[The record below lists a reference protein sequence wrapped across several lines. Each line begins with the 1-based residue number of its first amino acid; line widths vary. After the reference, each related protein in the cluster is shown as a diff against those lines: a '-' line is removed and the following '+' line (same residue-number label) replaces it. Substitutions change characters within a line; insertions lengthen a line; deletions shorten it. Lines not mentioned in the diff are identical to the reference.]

1 MHVIISHEL
10 VALQRKTRIA
20 DILVIGVSRL
30 CSSKEEKNP
39 AQTSMEIH
47 RPTNLSE
54 LCVGFP
60 SQPFSQLPWSWKGC
74 RT

>member
-39 AQTSMEIH
+39 AQTSMEIQL
-47 RPTNLSE
+47 PTNLCE
-54 LCVGFP
+54 LCIGFS
-60 SQPFSQLPWSWKGC
+60 SQPSSKLPWSWKGC

>member
-30 CSSKEEKNP
+30 CSSKKEKNP
-39 AQTSMEIH
+39 AQTSIEIQ

-54 LCVGFP
+54 LCVGFS
-60 SQPFSQLPWSWKGC
+60 SQSTSQLPWSWKGC